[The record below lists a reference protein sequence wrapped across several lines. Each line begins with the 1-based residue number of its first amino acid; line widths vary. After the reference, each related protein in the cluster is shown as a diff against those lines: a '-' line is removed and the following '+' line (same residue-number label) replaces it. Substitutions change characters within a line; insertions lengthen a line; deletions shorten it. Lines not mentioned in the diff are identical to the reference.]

1 MVAPK
6 RHPYSSLGTAP
17 RDTWGKLSKPARGP
31 PSLLLAS
38 RWGWQEETGWGAA
51 GSSASRF
58 CASATYPAPKGPG
71 GPRPRSKRSLRPH
84 GNPRECGHQPLGHLQ
99 APPGPRATRSWD
111 SSASVPSDLACAPHS
126 HRPIAALH
134 RRPPPRW
141 PRVPFVL
148 PWSVLWPLTP
158 GRGPS
163 PSPLSGLVGPPRRW
177 PSPHLL
183 PSPKPRSVWPPHIS
197 LDIPLKC
204 LPKMSAEHPL
214 QTGFSSW
221 VSFWED
227 PPPKPPAC
235 LTHQITSGP

>member
-31 PSLLLAS
+31 PSPLLAS

-71 GPRPRSKRSLRPH
+71 GPRPRSKRSLRSH

-163 PSPLSGLVGPPRRW
+163 PIPTLRACW
-177 PSPHLL
+177 PSETDGRAHICSRAL
-183 PSPKPRSVWPPHIS
+183 SPGPCGLH
-197 LDIPLKC
+197 
-204 LPKMSAEHPL
+204 
-214 QTGFSSW
+214 
-221 VSFWED
+221 
-227 PPPKPPAC
+227 
-235 LTHQITSGP
+235 TSPWTSH